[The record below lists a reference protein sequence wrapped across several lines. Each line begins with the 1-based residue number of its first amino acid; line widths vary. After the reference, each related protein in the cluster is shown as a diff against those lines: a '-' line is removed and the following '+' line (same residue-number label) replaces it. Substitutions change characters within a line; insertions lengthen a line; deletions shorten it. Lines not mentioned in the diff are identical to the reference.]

1 MGVYPSQA
9 LIVQSQLF
17 HRQGRVILYQDIALL
32 YQLQEYFSPRG
43 GVKVKGNPQ
52 LVGVEVEEETA
63 PLGVRDIPE
72 KGFPPPRLIAYP
84 GGLDLDNLGSQ
95 VGKELGAVWAGGK
108 LRILQDLYPVEGRFA
123 YLLFPLDRKSSGY
136 N

>member
-1 MGVYPSQA
+1 MGVYPGQA
-9 LIVQSQLF
+9 LIVQAQLL
-17 HRQGRVILYQDIALL
+17 HRQGRVILHQDIALL
-32 YQLQEYFSPRG
+32 YQLAEYFSPRG
-43 GVKVKGNPQ
+43 GVEVKGNPQ

-72 KGFPPPRLIAYP
+72 EGFPPPRLIAYQ
-84 GGLDLDNLGSQ
+84 GGLDLDNLSSQ
-95 VGKELGAVWAGGK
+95 VGEELGAVGASGK
-108 LRILQDLYPVEGRFA
+108 LCILQDLYPMEGRFA